1 MIGDLEGFLKDLG
14 LSQYVQTFHDN
25 DIDMDALLYLEEAHL
40 KELGVSL
47 GHRLKLANAIAAL
60 RANREQH
67 RRAVET
73 QGAEIYGTAATRES
87 GSANEGERRQLTLMF
102 CDLVGSTE
110 LAAGADPE
118 EVRDVMRVYQ
128 DVCAGMIAR
137 YDGYLAKFLGDGVLA
152 YFGYP
157 HAYEDAAERA
167 VRAARGIVAAVSKL
181 PPRGGH
187 QLTVR
192 VGIATGTVVV
202 SQLKAADGASEL
214 SAIGE
219 TPNLAARLQAL
230 AEPNTVVIADST
242 RALTRGAFRYNDLG
256 LKPLKGMP
264 EPVRTWQVVEELAA
278 DRFEAAHISGMS
290 SLIGREQEVELL
302 HARWEQATSGE
313 GQAVLLCGEGGIG
326 KSRIAEQLRER
337 IGTAKNFRVRYQCT
351 PFHTNSALQP
361 AIVHLEH
368 AAGIAD
374 SDDDDKRLT
383 KLQELLRATTPDL
396 DRVMPLFASLLNIS
410 TGKRYPTLHM
420 TADVIKRRTLEALAD
435 QAVALSRTNPVYWL
449 IEDIHWVDPTTRE
462 HIGICLDRI
471 RDARIFMLLT
481 FRPEFVPPWAH
492 MPHVTAL
499 TLNRLTRRQ
508 CVELV
513 EILCGGRKLPTQVLE
528 QVIAKTDGI
537 PLFIEELTKSVLES
551 DLLKEADGG
560 FELKGALPP
569 MAIPS
574 TLQDTLMARLDRL
587 SSVRDVAQIGA
598 AIGRAFSYELLA
610 AVAPGGSNELT
621 EALTQLTSA
630 EIILARGQPPE
641 ATYIFKHALLQDAAY
656 SSLLRTRRQQLHAR
670 IAEVLEQKFWD
681 ISERRPEILA
691 HHYGAAGLDDQAKR
705 HWMRATQLAL
715 AQSNYAEAIAHS
727 AHALEMVR
735 KAPPSSD
742 RSREESQLL
751 NDQAMAFSVVKGP
764 GSADAGRLAEE
775 AVMTSAPLGD
785 DPLHFRARWNDWR
798 YRAQSGDLGG
808 ASERADILVEMAS
821 RSGATDLRLQAHHA
835 RWTTAFVRG
844 QVAVTREA
852 VECGL
857 ALYDFEQHKDH
868 WAVYGGHDPGVCARA
883 TGACTLWQA
892 GLSERG
898 AAVAEDAIRVAHNL
912 GHPYSQSVALWYAGF
927 FAMMVGDAASAR
939 AHAERL
945 AEHAAEGR
953 WALVAAMSKIIAA
966 WAVTQTGEI
975 GSGAQQM
982 EAEFRNFLHTK
993 QRAYLTFL
1001 GTLVVGAKLEMDS
1014 TEEVLNLLDE
1024 IEQLSI
1030 ETHQQ
1035 MFIADLHR
1043 LRAEALRRLD
1053 RRHEGIEQ
1061 QYRLALRIARQQGA
1075 PALELRAATGLASW
1089 FGEAAR
1095 CKEAHDLLRPVYDK
1109 FTEGLGTRD
1118 LKAAR
1123 MLLDQLA

>member
-60 RANREQH
+60 RANRERH

-278 DRFEAAHISGMS
+278 NRFEAAHISGMS